1 MSVASQLRSRPAS
14 ERAQLACAGFALLA
28 LSACQLSPSA
38 APTALPST
46 ITCTPCPP
54 PLPTTSPSSTTT
66 SDDASIT
73 AISSSTPSAETSD
86 QPPPFPTPTSTPD
99 QRLDA
104 RHWRQWEI
112 VPTLN
117 PNGREILA
125 LGLTT
130 GVDSQ
135 AFSTIGDCQS
145 MPAVFM
151 GMYDRPGTYLLGEG
165 YGTLQQTID
174 YFAGSFSRVSVT
186 VHNGMNVAT
195 VFSPLWADPALCLSG
210 ETPLECEFRLHHP
223 AVVFV
228 NLGTNSIPGGASSYE
243 HYLRQIVEFSTQHG
257 ALPILSTKADN
268 LEEDFSLNEAT
279 ARVAYDYDLP
289 LWNFWRAVQ
298 PLPHHGLD
306 AHRDGNYLSTE
317 AWGVRSFTGLQTL
330 QAVLQAMQDLPGVST
345 SAGNGS

>member
-1 MSVASQLRSRPAS
+1 MSVAVPVRWKPSSGSSR
-14 ERAQLACAGFALLA
+14 LAFIGLALLA
-28 LSACQLSPSA
+28 LSACQGAPLQPPAPGSPTSLP
-38 APTALPST
+38 PTP
-46 ITCTPCPP
+46 TCTPSPALVPSLTPITPRDSTPLASATLPQPSPTPP
-54 PLPTTSPSSTTT
+54 GTTT
-66 SDDASIT
+66 PP
-73 AISSSTPSAETSD
+73 STPG
-86 QPPPFPTPTSTPD
+86 QL
-99 QRLDA
+99 LDA
-104 RHWRQWEI
+104 RHWRQWAI
-112 VPTLN
+112 VPTVGSR
-117 PNGREILA
+117 GREILSS
-125 LGLTT
+125 GLAS
-130 GVDSQ
+130 GVDPQ

-165 YGTLQQTID
+165 YETLQQTID

-330 QAVLQAMQDLPGVST
+330 QAVLQAIQDLPGAST